1 MTFVRTYSGRDVS
14 LADPHFATINI
25 RDIAC
30 ALSRINRF
38 CGATRLPVNVADH
51 SLNVV
56 RCLALQRASA
66 AVQLLG
72 LLHDAHEAYIGDITA
87 PMRRQIKAICG
98 RDVVEVIAD
107 QMDRAVWQ
115 AFGLARYALAR
126 DIAMVRIADQAV
138 LAAEWRDL
146 MEGPSP
152 IAGTAATF
160 AIKPR
165 NADQAEIAFLKTF
178 DQLKLALGPSFST
191 FPAEGSP

>member
-1 MTFVRTYSGRDVS
+1 MSFVRTYSGRDVS
-14 LADPHFATINI
+14 LADPHFGTINI

-56 RCLALQRASA
+56 RYLALQRASA

-87 PMRRQIKAICG
+87 PMRRQIKAMIG
-98 RDVVEVIAD
+98 HDVVEAIAD
-107 QMDRAVWQ
+107 RLDRAVWQ
-115 AFGLARYALAR
+115 AFGLTRHLLTM
-126 DIAMVRIADQAV
+126 DIAAVKLADQAV

-146 MEGPSP
+146 MEGPAPFTGS
-152 IAGTAATF
+152 AASF

-165 NADQAEIAFLKTF
+165 NPDQAEIAFLKTF
-178 DQLKLALGPSFST
+178 DLLKLALGPSFST